1 MIDKTRK
8 MYIGWQHLKCIY
20 MSDGGKCI
28 AYVKKEQYSLYF
40 HLRKELV
47 CMEENG
53 GLSDGKFS
61 TVSREKGIQRGD

>member
-1 MIDKTRK
+1 MIDKIRK
-8 MYIGWQHLKCIY
+8 MYIGWQHL
-20 MSDGGKCI
+20 KCI

-53 GLSDGKFS
+53 GLSDGKLS

>member
-1 MIDKTRK
+1 MIDKIRK
-8 MYIGWQHLKCIY
+8 MYIGWQHLKCI
-20 MSDGGKCI
+20 
-28 AYVKKEQYSLYF
+28 AYVKKEYSLYF

>member
-1 MIDKTRK
+1 MIDKTKENVYRVATLK
-8 MYIGWQHLKCIY
+8 MHCI
-20 MSDGGKCI
+20 C
-28 AYVKKEQYSLYF
+28 KKEQYSLYF

>member
-1 MIDKTRK
+1 
-8 MYIGWQHLKCIY
+8 MYIGWQHL
-20 MSDGGKCI
+20 KCI

-47 CMEENG
+47 CMEENV

>member
-8 MYIGWQHLKCIY
+8 MYIGWQHLKCI
-20 MSDGGKCI
+20 

-40 HLRKELV
+40 HLRNELV

-53 GLSDGKFS
+53 EVFAPESGVRPCDDLYQALYDLICG
-61 TVSREKGIQRGD
+61 

>member
-8 MYIGWQHLKCIY
+8 MYSGWQHLKCI
-20 MSDGGKCI
+20 
-28 AYVKKEQYSLYF
+28 AYGKKEQYSLYF